1 MKIGLYKTF
10 DIEHTATKEEIKKAF
25 YKLAHIHHPDKGGN
39 EKTFKEYNAIYQVLI
54 NDEKRAAYDFK
65 LFSILRPQQRDTLYG
80 FEIVITR
87 HHPGYSTRAGFDP
100 SGTSFGV
107 WTS

>member
-39 EKTFKEYNAIYQVLI
+39 EKTFKEFNNIYQILM
-54 NDEKRAAYDFK
+54 NDQRRAEYDFK
-65 LFSILRPQQRDTLYG
+65 LFSILQPQPRRTRY
-80 FEIVITR
+80 EIVIVETENGFELQAR
-87 HHPGYSTRAGFDP
+87 EYS
-100 SGTSFGV
+100 S
-107 WTS
+107 